1 MAILGHNGAGK
12 TTTINMVTG
21 ILGPDEGDVI
31 VNGKSIVYEIDQ
43 VRKDLGLCQ
52 QHDVLYELLTV
63 RENLELACEL
73 KDVPS
78 TIVKQEIAEIL

>member
-1 MAILGHNGAGK
+1 MSVRQNEVMAILGHNGAGK

-43 VRKDLGLCQ
+43 VRKDLGLC
-52 QHDVLYELLTV
+52 
-63 RENLELACEL
+63 
-73 KDVPS
+73 
-78 TIVKQEIAEIL
+78 